1 MALLGGNKRYESP
14 VEDPEPD
21 VAKNGSFKSLYEDRQ
36 YALTFLHR
44 GYTEKPCVVEF
55 VLTKSQ
61 RIISQPSLGS

>member
-1 MALLGGNKRYESP
+1 MCSWLHSSRLVVQLFRS
-14 VEDPEPD
+14 
-21 VAKNGSFKSLYEDRQ
+21 DRQ